1 MGFSIWDCKM
11 SLNHC
16 ENGETKGVRTC
27 FVLKSVPLTC
37 SIFARFPMSGGFTI
51 WNQQTSR
58 ISGNLL
64 QKVRWSEPNHPRARW
79 KRSNRN
85 PPIAA
90 LQHQWPGA
98 TEHGA
103 QDSSD
108 FSETKSGSHEK
119 FGKCS
124 VTTMVSRCFQ
134 GHVKMSNRDVQLWN
148 FKNFRSLQS
157 QECVVFAAW
166 VLPFQATW
174 APQQD
179 TFRAQ
184 EDGLDLGGRC
194 AVLQVKYLHITGEY
208 WG

>member
-98 TEHGA
+98 AEHGA

-134 GHVKMSNRDVQLWN
+134 GHVKICQIETCNCETSRTLGACRVRNVLFLQLESCHSRPPELPNRTL
-148 FKNFRSLQS
+148 
-157 QECVVFAAW
+157 FAHRKTA
-166 VLPFQATW
+166 LTW
-174 APQQD
+174 AGDVP
-179 TFRAQ
+179 FCRWNI
-184 EDGLDLGGRC
+184 
-194 AVLQVKYLHITGEY
+194 YI
-208 WG
+208 